1 MTAPKKESFLG
12 PPDMPEGDPR
22 ASSLDAF
29 SLFTDDPQTETF
41 RYIDPAERG
50 RAALTGRMF
59 QSLGNP
65 AFRMFM
71 AAMMGQMGSP

>member
-12 PPDMPEGDPR
+12 PPDMPEGDPS

-41 RYIDPAERG
+41 
-50 RAALTGRMF
+50 
-59 QSLGNP
+59 
-65 AFRMFM
+65 
-71 AAMMGQMGSP
+71 